1 MSDRAVMQLS
11 VFIANESGR
20 VSEVT
25 GLLGEHGINI
35 RGFSVSDTAEYGI
48 LRLVVD
54 RPDEAFAALKDAG
67 FTVREDAVICIDLPD
82 QPGGLASVLK
92 IVADAGVNIEYV
104 YSLISTFVVIN
115 VADVDRAIHLLGDRP
130 VRLVGQA
137 DIAQI
142 QSREG

>member
-1 MSDRAVMQLS
+1 MRAMSDRKVVRQLS

-54 RPDEAFAALKDAG
+54 RPDDAMDVLKAGG
-67 FTVREDAVICIDLPD
+67 FTVRIDEVICIDLPD
-82 QPGGLASVLK
+82 VPGGLAGVLK

-104 YSLISTFVVIN
+104 YSLVSTFVVVN
-115 VADVDRAIHLLGDRP
+115 VADVDRALHLLGDRP
-130 VRLVGQA
+130 VRLVSQEE
-137 DIAQI
+137 IATI
-142 QSREG
+142 